1 MSLCVKDM
9 PPKSKGKGGKN
20 KRRGKNTN
28 FESDKNELILKEEE
42 GQEYAQVVRMLGNGR
57 LEAQC
62 FDGKTRLCHIRGKM
76 RKKMWVNQGDIVLL
90 GLREFQDSKADVIH
104 KYTADEARRLK
115 YQGQIPDTA
124 KINTTE
130 TAADDEDDECAFDF
144 EEI

>member
-1 MSLCVKDM
+1 M

-28 FESDKNELILKEEE
+28 FEGDKNELILKEE

-90 GLREFQDSKADVIH
+90 GLRAFQDSKVDVIH
-104 KYTADEARRLK
+104 KYSADEARRLK
-115 YQGQIPDTA
+115 TQGQIPDTA
-124 KINTTE
+124 KINSTD
-130 TAADDEDDECAFDF
+130 TAVEEDDDCAFDF